1 MENAQPTLRFA
12 IAGTGYVGLSLACLL
27 ASVGDVRALDVVPEK
42 VEKINSGISPI
53 SDAEIEKVLASR
65 PATLQATLDAGY
77 AFEDRDFIVIAT
89 PTNYDPDRNTFDT
102 SSIETVLDEVV
113 TSGSTAT
120 VVIKSTIPVGYTER
134 ISKQYSDLNILFSPE
149 FLREG
154 HALADNLR
162 PSRIVVGIPRTE
174 DADKRARLDRAS
186 HIFAEAL
193 KAGASA
199 EVRDAIPML
208 TMGATEAEAI
218 KLFSNT
224 YLALR
229 VSYFNELDTYAE
241 SNGLDS
247 SQIIRGVSLDPR
259 IGDFYN
265 NPSFGYGGYCLPKD
279 SKQLLANYGDVPQ
292 NLIRAIVESNDT
304 RKDFIANEV
313 LEKRPRRVGIYRLVM
328 KSGSDNF
335 RESSIQGVIARLKT
349 KGQDMLIYEPRCQ
362 TDTFEGVPVTRDL
375 ATFKNSVDLILANR
389 MADELLDARGKVFT
403 RDLWKR
409 D

>member
-53 SDAEIEKVLASR
+53 ADTEIEKVLASR
-65 PATLQATLDAGY
+65 PATLQATLDANY
-77 AFEDRDFIVIAT
+77 AFENRGFIVIAT
-89 PTNYDPDRNTFDT
+89 PTNYDPGRNTFDT
-102 SSIETVLDEVV
+102 SSIETVLDEVK

-134 ISKQYSDLNILFSPE
+134 ISQQYSELDILFSPE

-162 PSRIVVGIPRTE
+162 PSRIVVGVPSTE
-174 DADKRARLDRAS
+174 DADKRARLDKAA
-186 HIFAEAL
+186 HVFAEAL

-199 EVRDAIPML
+199 EARDTVPVL

-247 SQIIRGVSLDPR
+247 SQIIEGVSLDPR
-259 IGDFYN
+259 IGNFYN

-279 SKQLLANYGDVPQ
+279 SMQLLANYGDVPQ

-304 RKDFIANEV
+304 RKDFIASEV
-313 LEKRPRRVGIYRLVM
+313 LDKKPSRVGIYRLVM
-328 KSGSDNF
+328 KSGSDYF
-335 RESSIQGVIARLKT
+335 RESSIQGVIARLKAN
-349 KGQDMLIYEPRCQ
+349 GQDMLIYEPRCQ
-362 TDTFEGVPVTRDL
+362 ANTFEDVPVTHDL
-375 ATFKNSVDLILANR
+375 DAFKDSVDLILANR